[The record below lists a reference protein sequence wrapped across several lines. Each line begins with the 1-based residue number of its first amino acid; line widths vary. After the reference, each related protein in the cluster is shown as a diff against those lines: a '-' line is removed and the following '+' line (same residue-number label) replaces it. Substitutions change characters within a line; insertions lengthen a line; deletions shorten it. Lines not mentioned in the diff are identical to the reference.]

1 MLNRAKLIDT
11 MHDWEQGRR
20 QLKDLDW
27 KYTPVYQ
34 LYCDFKGEYFQKYIQ
49 NVYPGIYTD
58 VELQH
63 HASIL
68 KSYSEETETKE

>member
-20 QLKDLDW
+20 QLKELDW

-34 LYCDFKGEYFQKYIQ
+34 LYCDFKGEDFQKYIQ
-49 NVYPGIYTD
+49 NV
-58 VELQH
+58 
-63 HASIL
+63 
-68 KSYSEETETKE
+68 